1 MSSTEN
7 ITFRAANNDD
17 IESLVEF
24 NLAMAA
30 ETEGKALD
38 EDVLR
43 AGVSQVINR
52 PQHGFYLVAQDMTT
66 DAIVGSLMVTYE
78 WSDWRNSLFWWI
90 QSVYVLPDYRRRG
103 IYKGLYQ
110 SVKTKA
116 KEQGGVCG
124 FRLYVEKENLVAQQT
139 YQRLGMAES
148 HYLMYE
154 EDWLTGNRV

>member
-1 MSSTEN
+1 MSSTEQ
-7 ITFRAANNDD
+7 ITFRAAHEGD
-17 IESLVEF
+17 IESLVQF

-38 EDVLR
+38 ENVLR
-43 AGVSQVINR
+43 AGVSRVINW
-52 PQHGFYLVAQDMTT
+52 PQYGFYIVAQDMTT

-90 QSVYVLPDYRRRG
+90 QSVYVLPHYRRLG
-103 IYKGLYQ
+103 IYRGLYQ

-116 KEQGGVCG
+116 NEEGGVCG
-124 FRLYVEKENLVAQQT
+124 FRLYVEKENLIAQQT

-154 EDWLTGNRV
+154 EDWPRGNTV